1 MKRLLPILL
10 AACIASATAAP
21 AFLVTEQEMVESNA
35 APPPFTARSVSA
47 PVKDAPRIEVA
58 SPNLSGPLA
67 SPTPIQLNF
76 EAAAPAAVKPETFR
90 VLYGAFGI
98 DITQRLLGAAKLNA
112 QGISV
117 QEASLP
123 SGKHKLQL
131 SVEDSLGRKG
141 VRVLE
146 FQIN

>member
-10 AACIASATAAP
+10 AACIGSATAAP

-35 APPPFTARSVSA
+35 APPQATPKSVPA
-47 PVKDAPRIEVA
+47 KDAPRIEVA

-141 VRVLE
+141 VRVVE

>member
-1 MKRLLPILL
+1 MKQLLSILL
-10 AACIASATAAP
+10 AACMASATAAP

-35 APPPFTARSVSA
+35 APPQATPKSV

-58 SPNLSGPLA
+58 SPNLTGPLA

-141 VRVLE
+141 VRVIE

>member
-10 AACIASATAAP
+10 AACMASATAAP

-35 APPPFTARSVSA
+35 APPQATPKSVPA
-47 PVKDAPRIEVA
+47 KDAPRIEVA
-58 SPNLSGPLA
+58 SPNLTGPLA

>member
-35 APPPFTARSVSA
+35 APPQATPKSVPA
-47 PVKDAPRIEVA
+47 KDAPRIEVA
-58 SPNLSGPLA
+58 SPNLTGPLA

-141 VRVLE
+141 VRVVE

>member
-1 MKRLLPILL
+1 M
-10 AACIASATAAP
+10 ST
-21 AFLVTEQEMVESNA
+21 T
-35 APPPFTARSVSA
+35 
-47 PVKDAPRIEVA
+47 PVKVWTKLLGTSSGHSYSRTTDQDDSIYVGVWAIGALRIEVA
-58 SPNLSGPLA
+58 SPNLTAPLA
-67 SPTPIQLNF
+67 SPKPVQLNF

-90 VLYGAFGI
+90 VLYSAFGI

-112 QGISV
+112 QDISV

-131 SVEDSLGRKG
+131 LVEDSLGLKG
-141 VRVLE
+141 VRMPE

>member
-1 MKRLLPILL
+1 MKQLLPILL

-35 APPPFTARSVSA
+35 APPQATPKSVPA
-47 PVKDAPRIEVA
+47 KDAPRIEVA
-58 SPNLSGPLA
+58 SPNLTGPLA

-98 DITQRLLGAAKLNA
+98 DITQRLLGSAKLNA
-112 QGISV
+112 QEISV

-131 SVEDSLGRKG
+131 LVEDSLGLKG
-141 VRVLE
+141 VRMPE

>member
-1 MKRLLPILL
+1 
-10 AACIASATAAP
+10 
-21 AFLVTEQEMVESNA
+21 MVESNA
-35 APPPFTARSVSA
+35 APPQATPKSV

-123 SGKHKLQL
+123 SGRHKLQL

-141 VRVLE
+141 VRVVE

>member
-1 MKRLLPILL
+1 M
-10 AACIASATAAP
+10 AT
-21 AFLVTEQEMVESNA
+21 T
-35 APPPFTARSVSA
+35 
-47 PVKDAPRIEVA
+47 PVKVWTKLLGTSSGHSYARNTDQDDSIYAGRRTIGAPRIELA
-58 SPNLSGPLA
+58 SPNLTAPLA
-67 SPTPIQLNF
+67 SPKPVQLNF

-112 QGISV
+112 QDISV

-123 SGKHKLQL
+123 SGKHKVQL
-131 SVEDSLGRKG
+131 LVEDSLGRKG

>member
-35 APPPFTARSVSA
+35 APPQATPKSVPA
-47 PVKDAPRIEVA
+47 KDAPRIEVA
-58 SPNLSGPLA
+58 SPNLTGPLA

-141 VRVLE
+141 VRVVE
-146 FQIN
+146 FQIGN